1 LARSVKFEVFGQE
14 YSLNTEAPEEDVQEI
29 LEMVRT
35 HLQQTCKATNV
46 LPSSK
51 SVILASLN
59 MAGQYVR
66 LKRDFEAYR
75 NDVGNTE
82 ERLMKK
88 IEDFSF
94 LR

>member
-1 LARSVKFEVFGQE
+1 MARSVKFEVFGQE

-29 LEMVRT
+29 LEIVRF
-35 HLQQTCKATNV
+35 HLQQTCRATNV

-59 MAGQYVR
+59 MAGQFVK

-75 NDVGNTE
+75 SEVTDSE
-82 ERLMKK
+82 KRLRKK
-88 IEDFSF
+88 IEDFS
-94 LR
+94 

>member
-1 LARSVKFEVFGQE
+1 MARSVKFEVFGQE
-14 YSLNTEAPEEDVQEI
+14 YSLHTEAPEEDVQEI

-35 HLQQTCKATNV
+35 HLLQTCRATNV

-59 MAGQYVR
+59 MAGQYVK

-75 NDVGNTE
+75 GNIADAE
-82 ERLMKK
+82 ERLRKK
-88 IEDFSF
+88 IEDFS
-94 LR
+94 